1 MRKGRI
7 KHARRVITL
16 IFLCSLSVQA
26 AQEIPLADVKQVFS
40 DLIAIPNLFDV
51 TAKMESRLTI
61 TPDQRVFRHG
71 RFIGVNG
78 PYQKWRYCFIVPAGS
93 EADFLIVLN
102 ALVTDTAGHYSVT
115 NNGKWFITNI
125 DPVTMTQEAKDWCTQ

>member
-26 AQEIPLADVKQVFS
+26 AQEIPLTNVKQVFS

-51 TAKMESRLTI
+51 TSKIESRLTI

-71 RFIGVNG
+71 RFIGVSG
-78 PYQKWRYCFIVPAGS
+78 FAKWRYCFIVPVGS
-93 EADFLIVLN
+93 EADFVMVVN

-115 NNGKWFITNI
+115 NGNSWFITNI
-125 DPVTMTQEAKDWCTQ
+125 DPATLTQEAKDWCTQ